1 MKFLITGEKGFIGRN
16 LVLTAKKH
24 GHKVL
29 ELCDQSNK
37 IGDLE
42 CRVPSKTGHT
52 VSMWEREP
60 CVHRNPHEVWAK
72 VIQENNV
79 DVVIHNAAV
88 VGTDVVALNPG
99 EATLTNVAGTYNIV
113 KACELAGVP
122 ISYMGTTVVYDT
134 PQYQETYI
142 NEQSVVK
149 PTTFYGQ
156 LKHTGDLIVNESKA
170 RSNIIRP
177 LFAYGGEGDMN
188 SLIAKICFGAFT
200 GRDDLDMF
208 LDPKKYKDY
217 LHVNDFCDAVIMASE
232 LGLWGEDFIVAA
244 EDPRVT
250 GEIVEAVDKVL
261 HEDYNDSHQNNGTQ
275 MIEWYPETDYLGN
288 HRLSSKSFRAATGW
302 APSISLEEGIK
313 MVAKSI
319 KEASRSLEY
328 NPFIHL
334 DDAKQRGIDLT
345 KFY

>member
-1 MKFLITGEKGFIGRN
+1 
-16 LVLTAKKH
+16 
-24 GHKVL
+24 
-29 ELCDQSNK
+29 
-37 IGDLE
+37 
-42 CRVPSKTGHT
+42 
-52 VSMWEREP
+52 
-60 CVHRNPHEVWAK
+60 
-72 VIQENNV
+72 
-79 DVVIHNAAV
+79 
-88 VGTDVVALNPG
+88 
-99 EATLTNVAGTYNIV
+99 
-113 KACELAGVP
+113 
-122 ISYMGTTVVYDT
+122 
-134 PQYQETYI
+134 
-142 NEQSVVK
+142 
-149 PTTFYGQ
+149 
-156 LKHTGDLIVNESKA
+156 
-170 RSNIIRP
+170 
-177 LFAYGGEGDMN
+177 
-188 SLIAKICFGAFT
+188 
-200 GRDDLDMF
+200 
-208 LDPKKYKDY
+208 
-217 LHVNDFCDAVIMASE
+217 MASE

-302 APSISLEEGIK
+302 EPSISLEEGIK